1 MKYILTVDQS
11 TFSTK
16 VFLIDEMGQIH
27 ASKSIKHK
35 QNYPENNW
43 VEHDASEIYHN
54 LVTATE
60 NIKQQHSK
68 LFQDIVGIAITNQRE
83 TTVLW
88 DKITQEPVT
97 NAIVWQC
104 RRTLKICDELSK
116 YDERVEELTGLKMN
130 PYFSA
135 TKLKWL
141 LEHYP
146 DKNRSYAF
154 GTIESWL
161 IYKLTHGK
169 KHVSDVT
176 NASRTLLMNIETL
189 KWDDELCQIFDI
201 PQYLLP
207 EILNND
213 DIFGYSDIEGLLP
226 YRVPIC
232 GIIGDSQASLYAQHC
247 FESGAMKVTLGTGSS
262 LLMNSGHEKPE
273 KMIGIVSAIAWCLD
287 KEVTYAREAIIN
299 CSCDTLNWLKDQMHL
314 FKKEDELNDIWDK
327 VPNNDGVYL
336 VPAFVGLSVP
346 WWSNHAKASI
356 CGLSRSHTY
365 NHVLRAGL
373 ESIVYQIFDAAAT
386 LMYDSQQKLNVDGG
400 AVFNEGLLQFL
411 SDILNMEVGVS
422 LHCDLSAMGAYEI
435 ARTRLLSKEKLINV
449 QKTYYPNMSKEDRIK
464 NIEGWHYAV
473 EGVLAMSEK
482 ER

>member
-16 VFLIDEMGQIH
+16 VFLIDEIGQVH
-27 ASKSIKHK
+27 ASKSIKHT
-35 QNYPENNW
+35 QNYPKNGW
-43 VEHDASEIYHN
+43 VEHDASEIYNN
-54 LVTATE
+54 LVKATKAV
-60 NIKQQHSK
+60 KQQNPI

-88 DKITQEPVT
+88 DKNTQEPVT

-104 RRTLKICDELSK
+104 RRTSKMCDELSK
-116 YDERVEELTGLKMN
+116 YDEKVEELTGLKIN

-141 LEHYP
+141 LEHFP
-146 DKNRSYAF
+146 DENQSFAF

-169 KHVSDVT
+169 QHVSDVT

-189 KWDDELCQIFDI
+189 KWDDELCQIFNI

-226 YRVPIC
+226 HEVPIC
-232 GIIGDSQASLYAQHC
+232 GVIGDSQAALYAQHC
-247 FESGAMKVTLGTGSS
+247 FEKGTMKVTLGTGSS
-262 LLMNSGHEKPE
+262 LLINSGHKKPE
-273 KMIGIVSAIAWCLD
+273 KMMGIVSAIAWCLD
-287 KEVTYAREAIIN
+287 NQVTYAREAIIN
-299 CSCDTLNWLKDQMHL
+299 CSCDTLNWLKDQMQL
-314 FKKEDELNDIWDK
+314 FKKEDELNEIWDK
-327 VPNNDGVYL
+327 VTNNDGVYL

-346 WWSNHAKASI
+346 WWTNHARASI
-356 CGLSRSHTY
+356 CGLSRNHTY

-386 LMYDSQQKLNVDGG
+386 LNYDPHQKLNVDGG
-400 AVFNEGLLQFL
+400 AVSNEGLLQFL
-411 SDILNMEVGVS
+411 SDILDIEVGVS
-422 LHCDLSAMGAYEI
+422 HHFDLSAMGAYEI
-435 ARTRLLSKEKLINV
+435 ARTRLLNKGVMANV
-449 QKTYYPNMSKEDRIK
+449 QKTYYPNMSKEDRVK

-473 EGVLAMSEK
+473 EGVIAMSEK

>member
-116 YDERVEELTGLKMN
+116 YDERVEELTGLKIN

-161 IYKLTHGK
+161 IYKLTMI
-169 KHVSDVT
+169 
-176 NASRTLLMNIETL
+176 LLFICF
-189 KWDDELCQIFDI
+189 W
-201 PQYLLP
+201 
-207 EILNND
+207 NN
-213 DIFGYSDIEGLLP
+213 
-226 YRVPIC
+226 
-232 GIIGDSQASLYAQHC
+232 
-247 FESGAMKVTLGTGSS
+247 
-262 LLMNSGHEKPE
+262 
-273 KMIGIVSAIAWCLD
+273 
-287 KEVTYAREAIIN
+287 
-299 CSCDTLNWLKDQMHL
+299 
-314 FKKEDELNDIWDK
+314 
-327 VPNNDGVYL
+327 
-336 VPAFVGLSVP
+336 
-346 WWSNHAKASI
+346 
-356 CGLSRSHTY
+356 
-365 NHVLRAGL
+365 
-373 ESIVYQIFDAAAT
+373 
-386 LMYDSQQKLNVDGG
+386 
-400 AVFNEGLLQFL
+400 
-411 SDILNMEVGVS
+411 
-422 LHCDLSAMGAYEI
+422 
-435 ARTRLLSKEKLINV
+435 
-449 QKTYYPNMSKEDRIK
+449 RIMV
-464 NIEGWHYAV
+464 N
-473 EGVLAMSEK
+473 L
-482 ER
+482 